1 MVKRLFDVL
10 ASALGLVILTPMML
24 IIAAAVRLDSRGPAL
39 FRQVRVGRRG
49 RNFEILKFRSMRSA
63 PSHSGP
69 LISKMGDPRITKV
82 GAFLRRKKLD
92 ELPQL
97 FNVLIGDMSLV
108 GPRPEVPKYVA
119 LYPAELRNL
128 ILSVRPGMTDKA
140 SIEFRN
146 EAALL
151 AEATDAERIYI
162 DVILPRKLQIYAS
175 YVKNRSFVTDLSI
188 IVSTLRLFF
197 SH

>member
-1 MVKRLFDVL
+1 
-10 ASALGLVILTPMML
+10 
-24 IIAAAVRLDSRGPAL
+24 VRLDSRGPAL

-63 PSHSGP
+63 PSRSGP